1 MPLLYYW
8 TRENYVR
15 NMDSRDWFHLN
26 QRSPLLHEVAEGES
40 LWAFTRNSRGAFVL
54 AAELVITAKGLN
66 SPAWTERYGPFRVWG
81 SMSESAY
88 FDAERGADVQ
98 PLLRTLSPKIQAAR
112 LGQSFQGRAA
122 VRRLTVEDHLRLSAF
137 ARGLP
142 LHPRVHPDGRRDV
155 ARALVDEELSVEL
168 GLPDGRPS
176 LPLWLSEGPPPPMF
190 TQSRVYARDGALV
203 QWLQRQY
210 EGRCQICGWDPS
222 AVYHRQLCEG
232 HHIQWLSRGGWDTLD
247 NLILLCPNHHRAVH
261 SLDATLDF
269 ADLTWRFG
277 GRQEPT
283 QLNAHLVRA
292 A

>member
-1 MPLLYYW
+1 ML
-8 TRENYVR
+8 
-15 NMDSRDWFHLN
+15 
-26 QRSPLLHEVAEGES
+26 
-40 LWAFTRNSRGAFVL
+40 
-54 AAELVITAKGLN
+54 
-66 SPAWTERYGPFRVWG
+66 
-81 SMSESAY
+81 
-88 FDAERGADVQ
+88 
-98 PLLRTLSPKIQAAR
+98 
-112 LGQSFQGRAA
+112 
-122 VRRLTVEDHLRLSAF
+122 
-137 ARGLP
+137 
-142 LHPRVHPDGRRDV
+142 
-155 ARALVDEELSVEL
+155 
-168 GLPDGRPS
+168 
-176 LPLWLSEGPPPPMF
+176 